1 MSSGAAVEEAVTSG
15 AVRVRRLLRE
25 AAAVQARLADALA
38 DSGLTVDR
46 WRVLAHV
53 AESPDASMSDVAD
66 ALVLPPASTTRAV
79 DALVEIGTV
88 YREVHPVDRRR
99 VVLRVS
105 AQGVAL
111 LARVAPAVEP
121 LGDDLPAA
129 GGAHPA
135 R

>member
-1 MSSGAAVEEAVTSG
+1 MSSAG
-15 AVRVRRLLRE
+15 AVGARSVLRDAALL
-25 AAAVQARLADALA
+25 QNRLADALA

-79 DALVEIGTV
+79 DALVETGSL
-88 YREVHPVDRRR
+88 YREVHPGDRRR

-105 AQGVAL
+105 AGGAAL
-111 LARVAPAVEP
+111 LTRVAPAVDAVAQAVP
-121 LGDDLPAA
+121 T
-129 GGAHPA
+129 